1 MKNESLNNFY
11 YKIKSTEEKVIN
23 PNSEDKVLKMYF
35 QEALNTFILDQRPP
49 T

>member
-23 PNSEDKVLKMYF
+23 PNSEDKVLKMYKHLIHLF
-35 QEALNTFILDQRPP
+35 SIDLN
-49 T
+49 